1 MSIVIQV
8 SMGEMAIDRGDTIFS
23 TGGVG
28 SCLVICMFDKELKI
42 GGLAHSMLPRK
53 KDINTLNQKL
63 DTDAKYVDDS
73 IEKMMIKLLHM
84 GARRECLS
92 VKLVGG
98 ASMFKVFKNK
108 LGKSTGEQNIEAAHE
123 ELQKYKI
130 SLIAE
135 DVGGTSGK
143 MVEFN
148 LANGLLNVNL
158 RI

>member
-8 SMGEMAIDRGDTIFS
+8 PMGEMAINKGNTIFT
-23 TGGVG
+23 TGGIG
-28 SCLVICMFDKELKI
+28 SCLVICMFDKEKKI

-53 KDINTLNQKL
+53 KDINPINQKF
-63 DTDAKYVDDS
+63 DSEAKYVDDS
-73 IEKMMIKLLHM
+73 IEKMITKLLNL
-84 GARRECLS
+84 GARRESIS

-98 ASMFKVFKNK
+98 ACMFKAFKNK

-123 ELQKYKI
+123 ELQKHKL
-130 SLIAE
+130 SLVAE

-158 RI
+158 KI